1 MHARPY
7 RLERTREDVPVDI
20 ILAFPSHD
28 DAARYGTL
36 LEAEM
41 GRVPV
46 VEAGAYPR
54 PLLSST

>member
-1 MHARPY
+1 M
-7 RLERTREDVPVDI
+7 E
-20 ILAFPSHD
+20 

-46 VEAGAYPR
+46 VEAAR
-54 PLLSST
+54 PEDLRYTCKEGGYRCKVARCGVLLVRPTRSPTI